1 MNLTSQQEKLALEI
15 AHKLKDMKSIE
26 WHRKMVSMYSE
37 SYLREQLQNALTLP
51 DEKVKV
57 YIGVEV
63 LPVIVFITFS
73 LFARKYGLTNQVGS
87 VDE

>member
-57 YIGVEV
+57 SRGAIYNKLVQSNG
-63 LPVIVFITFS
+63 
-73 LFARKYGLTNQVGS
+73 GS
-87 VDE
+87 RY